1 MKKILAV
8 ASVVAWLLFQPS
20 PALAHPHL
28 FIKPLVGLA
37 ATKGEIEGIRIR
49 WEWDEWWSEDV
60 VSQCDTDRN
69 NAFSPKEQKKVK
81 SGFFDGAK
89 DFQYFTAIRING
101 KKTSFG
107 EARNF
112 TATIIPGGTVAYEF
126 LLPLAKKQPLKGKM
140 EICFNDE
147 TIYTAFDENVGLLG
161 DKKYIKRATSEI
173 YEDYGVRV
181 LLAF

>member
-1 MKKILAV
+1 MRKILAV
-8 ASVVAWLLFQPS
+8 GSVIALLLLQPS
-20 PALAHPHL
+20 PVLAHPHL
-28 FIKPLVGLA
+28 FIKPFVGLVA
-37 ATKGEIEGIRIR
+37 AKGEIEGIRIR

-69 NAFSPKEQKKVK
+69 KRLNPKEQKEVK
-81 SGFFDGAK
+81 SEFFDGAK
-89 DFQYFTAIRING
+89 DLQYFTAIRVNG
-101 KKTSFG
+101 KKASFG

-112 TATIIPGGTVAYEF
+112 AAMIMPGGTVAYEF
-126 LLPLAKKQPLKGKM
+126 LLPLAKKHPLKGKM

-147 TIYTAFDENVGLLG
+147 TIYTAFDEDVGLLG
-161 DKKYIKRATSEI
+161 DKKNIKRVTSER